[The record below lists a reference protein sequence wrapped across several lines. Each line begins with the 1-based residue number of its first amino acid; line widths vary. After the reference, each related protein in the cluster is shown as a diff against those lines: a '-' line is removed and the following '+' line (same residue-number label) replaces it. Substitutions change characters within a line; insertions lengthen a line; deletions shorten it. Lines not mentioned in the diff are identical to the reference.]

1 MSNIKNK
8 IDVLDFKISGNLSE
22 YTDSLLFDHDVIASL
37 ETNEYKV
44 TIEIIGD
51 KRIIFDDEVYKSAC
65 NYPEELINILK
76 QSDYFDN
83 DRIEIIDNNWF
94 EIDIYERDSI
104 NNVYELIDDDVL
116 EIDISAMS
124 EGSLKEYMVKYLEDY
139 LKEFS
144 KSDIDND
151 MEMEEINWMN

>member
-51 KRIIFDDEVYKSAC
+51 KRIIFDDEVYKSAYD
-65 NYPEELINILK
+65 YPEELVEILK
-76 QSDYFDN
+76 EGDYSDN

-116 EIDISAMS
+116 EVDISAMN
-124 EGSLKEYMVKYLEDY
+124 EGSLKEYMIKYLEDY
-139 LKEFS
+139 LKEIS